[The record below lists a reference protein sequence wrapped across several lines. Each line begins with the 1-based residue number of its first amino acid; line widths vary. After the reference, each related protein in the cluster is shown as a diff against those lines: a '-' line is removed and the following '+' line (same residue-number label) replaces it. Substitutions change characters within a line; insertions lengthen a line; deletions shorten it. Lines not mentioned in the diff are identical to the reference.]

1 MTSLLAVC
9 FRVYM
14 TDEERCQVD
23 KNGAGNIWPY
33 ELAASQLPWMS
44 KHTNNG
50 ETKMNS
56 KIEFVSRPQLQCVP
70 GYP

>member
-1 MTSLLAVC
+1 MKMTSLLAVC

-33 ELAASQLPWMS
+33 GKNKQIRRATM
-44 KHTNNG
+44 
-50 ETKMNS
+50 M
-56 KIEFVSRPQLQCVP
+56 
-70 GYP
+70 